1 MRKASKRFDPTPWVN
16 FLVPALL
23 ILLLLVLLAA
33 FVIVGLSLAG
43 VTPG

>member
-1 MRKASKRFDPTPWVN
+1 MRKASKRFDPTPWAK
-16 FLVPALL
+16 FMAPALL
-23 ILLLLVLLAA
+23 ILLLLVLLTV

>member
-1 MRKASKRFDPTPWVN
+1 MRKASKRFEPAWWMN
-16 FLVPALL
+16 FLAPALL